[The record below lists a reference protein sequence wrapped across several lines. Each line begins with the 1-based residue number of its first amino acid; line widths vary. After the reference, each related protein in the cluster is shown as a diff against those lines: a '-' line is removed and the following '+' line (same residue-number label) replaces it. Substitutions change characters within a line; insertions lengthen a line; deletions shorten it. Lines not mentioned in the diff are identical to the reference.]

1 LFFKYSIANIEI
13 DLDNL
18 PTVKFFDRDLS
29 WLSFNYRV
37 LMEAMDTSVPLLE
50 RLKFI
55 AIYSSNLD
63 EFFRVR
69 VANIRH
75 LAQIDK
81 KKINEQ
87 VDIEPKKLLD
97 KIQTEVT
104 NQLQEYGSTFQGIIQ
119 ELKENGIFICQ
130 SSAEIPTTFAA
141 DLLHFFKTKVSGFL
155 RIEEV
160 NGDTELFLDNQAIY
174 LAVRLRSGA
183 VKIINIPSG
192 NIGRFYSNKLEGTNY
207 FVFLDDVIRLHLDII
222 FPGDEVENVGAIKL
236 NKDADLQIEDEFEG
250 DLVKKIEKQIQKRNL
265 GAPSRFLHDP
275 KISEQTLKSLSKSLD
290 IAEDDLTPGGRYH
303 NLNDLFEVSFSD
315 PSLAYDPLPPI
326 AVEELDTTRSIL
338 KKIEEKEILLHF
350 PYQSYDYILQFFN
363 EAAIDPEVEEI
374 NVTFYRMAKKS
385 MIGEAL
391 ISAAKNGKKVAIF
404 MEVKARFDEENNLI
418 WAKRLR
424 EAGAKIIY
432 SLPGLKVH
440 AKVALVKKKD
450 LMYGFFGTGNLN
462 EKTSE
467 IYGDMGLL
475 TTNKEMTLELSY
487 VFQHLLTKYT
497 PPVFDHLIVSQFGAF
512 EKFGELI
519 DREIKNA
526 EAGKEARI
534 ILKVNNLQETTLIK
548 KLYQAAKKGVDVKL
562 IVRSICCLVPKKSL
576 KVKRVVDRYLEHS
589 RVFYFFNDH
598 DPEIFLGSAD
608 WMNRN
613 LHRRVEVCFPV
624 YDDNMKQDIL
634 TILKFQWQDDEK
646 GVWLTKELEN
656 ERLAKEYNIRAQMAT
671 YEYLK
676 SGILTNH

>member
-1 LFFKYSIANIEI
+1 M
-13 DLDNL
+13 
-18 PTVKFFDRDLS
+18 KFFDRDLS

-37 LMEAMDTSVPLLE
+37 LMEAMDKSVPLLE

-69 VANIRH
+69 VANIRN
-75 LAQIDK
+75 LVQIDR
-81 KKINEQ
+81 KKINNKIE
-87 VDIEPKKLLD
+87 IEPAALLSQ
-97 KIQTEVT
+97 IQAEVAD
-104 NQLQEYGSTFQGIIQ
+104 QLVEYGQTY
-119 ELKENGIFICQ
+119 KEIKDDLISNGITICQ
-130 SSAEIPTTFAA
+130 SVEEIPEVFKN
-141 DLLHFFKTKVSGFL
+141 DLLHFFKTQVAGRL
-155 RIEEV
+155 QIMEV
-160 NGDTELFLDNQAIY
+160 KKDKKLFLDNQAIY
-174 LAVRLRSGA
+174 LAIRFKSGSIR
-183 VKIINIPSG
+183 VVNIPSEAT
-192 NIGRFYSNKLEGTNY
+192 GRFFKKKQDGHTY

-222 FPGDEVENVGAIKL
+222 FPGEEHQDCCAIKL
-236 NKDADLQIEDEFEG
+236 NKDADLQIDDEFEG
-250 DLVKKIEKQIQKRNL
+250 NLVKKIEKQIQKRNL
-265 GAPSRFLHDP
+265 GAPSRFLYDP
-275 KISEQTLKSLSKSLD
+275 AMDKATISALSASLKL
-290 IAEDDLTPGGRYH
+290 AEDDLTPGGRYH
-303 NLNDLFEVSFSD
+303 NMNDLFEVSFAD
-315 PSLAYDPLPPI
+315 PALAYDSLPPI
-326 AVEELDTTRSIL
+326 GVEELDNTRSML
-338 KKIEEKEILLHF
+338 KKVEEKEILLHF

-363 EAAIDPEVEEI
+363 EAAIDPEVQEI

-391 ISAAKNGKKVAIF
+391 ISAAKNGKKVAVF

-418 WAKRLR
+418 WAKRLMD
-424 EAGAKIIY
+424 AGAKIIY

-497 PPVFDHLIVSQFGAF
+497 PPEFNHLVVSQFGAY
-512 EKFGELI
+512 EKFGQLI

-534 ILKVNNLQETTLIK
+534 ILKVNNLQEASLIK
-548 KLYQAAKKGVDVKL
+548 KLNQAAKKGVDVKL
-562 IVRSICCLVPKKSL
+562 IVRSICCLVPKKNM
-576 KVKRVVDRYLEHS
+576 KVKRIVDRYLEHS
-589 RVFYFFNDH
+589 RAFYFFNDG
-598 DPEIFLGSAD
+598 DPALFLGSAD

-624 YDDNMKQDIL
+624 YDDKMKQDIL

-646 GVWLTKELEN
+646 GVWLDSEMQNKRPKKEHN
-656 ERLAKEYNIRAQMAT
+656 VRAQIAT
-671 YEYLK
+671 YEFLRDQ
-676 SGILTNH
+676 